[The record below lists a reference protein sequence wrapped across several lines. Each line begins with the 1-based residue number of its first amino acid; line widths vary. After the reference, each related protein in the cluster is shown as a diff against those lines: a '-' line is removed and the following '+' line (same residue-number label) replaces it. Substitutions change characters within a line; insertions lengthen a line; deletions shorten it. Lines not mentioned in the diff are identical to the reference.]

1 MQENVSILVDR
12 TIQLAY
18 LLLTK
23 NGGKL
28 HSTVRTYASP
38 PTYILNLTGE

>member
-18 LLLTK
+18 LILTK
-23 NGGKL
+23 HGGKL
-28 HSTVRTYASP
+28 HSTVSGEHPPPQDTY
-38 PTYILNLTGE
+38 